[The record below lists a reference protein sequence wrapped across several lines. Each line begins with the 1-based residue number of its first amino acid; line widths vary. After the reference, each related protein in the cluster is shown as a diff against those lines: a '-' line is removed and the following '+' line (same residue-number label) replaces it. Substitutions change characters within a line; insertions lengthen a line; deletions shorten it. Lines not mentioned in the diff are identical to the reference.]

1 MPSLPV
7 LHSYLRQL
15 VQEVVEYD
23 PGGTILNFLLTT
35 GPHVL
40 WVYSWPGRRPGSS
53 TWNGLHY
60 IVKNNSTAFLSDDD
74 YRFDVVSLQD
84 EDLAAATGAGGVA
97 ANGFHDAVATS
108 FASSSN
114 RPVEGGGNPYCIV
127 ATKPLTDD
135 PDWIELQPGELILM
149 DNGLP
154 HVSVRDLFHVELQG
168 HGLDNQ
174 GRAQIKPP
182 RLEEDMRRF
191 EFQPEFFSAG
201 GI

>member
-1 MPSLPV
+1 MPSLAV
-7 LHSYLRQL
+7 LHNFLQDL
-15 VQEVVEYD
+15 VHEVVKYD
-23 PGGTILNFLLTT
+23 PSGTILNFLLTT

-53 TWNGLHY
+53 TWNGLQY
-60 IVKNNSTAFLSDDD
+60 IVKNNSTSVLSDED
-74 YRFDVVSLQD
+74 YRFDVMSLQD
-84 EDLAAATGAGGVA
+84 EDLSVSRVAAGVA
-97 ANGFHDAVATS
+97 DSANSAAR
-108 FASSSN
+108 SSSSTAKDA
-114 RPVEGGGNPYCIV
+114 GSPYCIV

-154 HVSVRDLFHVELQG
+154 HVSVRELFQVELRG